1 MSQRVG
7 LYFQDKHPLRY
18 EIEMAKYAEARGFA
32 EIWLADARLARD
44 CIVVMSALLTATQR
58 IKIGSGVLPIWTRN
72 VAAVGATFSTMW
84 ELGGTI
90 DGQGRVLLGLGAW
103 WEPIC
108 SRVGEKRERPLA
120 AMREYTEAL
129 YQLFTMEEV
138 VYQGDFVQLDRVRLD
153 VTYGNTDPRDIPI
166 YIGATGPKMLEL
178 SGEISDGP
186 LLNYVVSVD
195 YIRDAMK
202 RVHAG
207 ATRAGR
213 TPDQLD
219 YPELLVC
226 ALSDED
232 PQAAMLEGKTLI
244 AYYLGTEPHIMKANN
259 VDPALGEK
267 VQEVVGW
274 PATEADYRRAA
285 SLVPDELVHRLMAVG
300 TSAQC
305 RERVAEFIAAGIS
318 CPVLY
323 PLMDDMQPVID
334 AFANWTPGA

>member
-1 MSQRVG
+1 MPQRMG
-7 LYFQDKHPLRY
+7 LYFQDKHSIQY
-18 EIEMAKYAEARGFA
+18 EIEMATYAEERGFS

-44 CIVVMSALLTATQR
+44 CIVVMSALLAQTRRLR
-58 IKIGSGVLPIWTRN
+58 IGAGVLPIWTRN
-72 VAAVGATFSTMW
+72 VAVMGATFSTMW
-84 ELGGTI
+84 ELGGTV
-90 DGQGRVLLGLGAW
+90 DGQSRVLLGLGAW

-108 SRVGEKRERPLA
+108 SRVGEKREKPLK

-129 YQLFTMEEV
+129 YHLFTMEEV
-138 VYQGDFVQLDRVRLD
+138 TYQGEFVQLDRVRLD
-153 VTYGNTDPRDIPI
+153 VTFGDTSPRNIPI

-178 SGEISDGP
+178 SGEISHGP

-195 YIRDAMK
+195 YIRDAMT

-207 ATRAGR
+207 AARAGK

-226 ALSDED
+226 ALSDDD
-232 PQAAMLEGKTLI
+232 PEAAILEGKTLI
-244 AYYLGTEPHIMKANN
+244 AYYLGTEPHIMQANN
-259 VDPALGEK
+259 VDPALSEK

-285 SLVPDELVHRLMAVG
+285 PLVPDELVHRLMAVG
-300 TSAQC
+300 NSAQC
-305 RERVAEFIAAGIS
+305 RERVAAFIEAGVT

-323 PLMDDMQPVID
+323 PLMDDMKPVID
-334 AFANWTPGA
+334 AFAGWDV